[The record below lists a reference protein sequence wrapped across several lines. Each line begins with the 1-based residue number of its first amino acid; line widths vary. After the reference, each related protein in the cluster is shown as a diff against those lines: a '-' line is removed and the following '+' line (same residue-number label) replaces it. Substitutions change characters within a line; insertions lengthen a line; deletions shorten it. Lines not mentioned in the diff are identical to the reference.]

1 MIYDIVIIGGGP
13 AGLSA
18 ALYASRAGRKTLVL
32 EKAWTGGQI
41 FQTHRV
47 ENYPGLTSIS
57 GPDLSQQL
65 EEQARSFGAEL
76 KLASVARVDL
86 VSSPKIITLGDGTKI
101 GAQAIILA
109 MGCQP
114 RLLGIPGEREFTG
127 RGVSYCATCDGRFFQ
142 GKRIAVIG
150 GGDTA
155 LEEALFLTRYASEVI
170 LIHRRDKLRGT
181 KVLQD
186 RLMAEPKVTILWNT
200 QALEIQGKQNVSGLS
215 IQNTLTGAID
225 CLDIDGVFIYVGF
238 KPNSEL
244 ISDQVELDHEGFV
257 LADSDTL
264 LTNCSQV
271 YAIGD
276 LRVKPLRQVVTAVAD
291 GAIAAVLADRY
302 LNN

>member
-18 ALYASRAGRKTLVL
+18 ALYASRAGRKTLVI

-41 FQTHRV
+41 FQTHRI

-76 KLASVARVDL
+76 KLASVTSIDL
-86 VSSPKIITLGDGTKI
+86 VPSLKRIALDDDTQFE
-101 GAQAIILA
+101 ARAVILA

-114 RLLGIPGEREFTG
+114 RLLGIPGEHEFTG

-181 KVLQD
+181 KVLQE
-186 RLMAEPKVTILWNT
+186 RLMAEPKVTILWNS
-200 QALEIQGKQNVSGLS
+200 QPMEIQGDQKVTGLS
-215 IQNTLTGAID
+215 IKNTLTGVIES
-225 CLDIDGVFIYVGF
+225 LDIDGVFIYVGF

-244 ISDQVELDHEGFV
+244 VSGQVELDHDGFV
-257 LADSDTL
+257 HTDSETL
-264 LTNCSQV
+264 LTNCPYV

-276 LRVKPLRQVVTAVAD
+276 LRVKTLRQVVTAVAD
-291 GAIAAVLADRY
+291 GAIAAVLADRH